1 MQEKYL
7 QDRERQSGSKKES
20 ALRFFELVS
29 PSHCLP
35 RPLAPLCGRIFVNF
49 GFDRRKL
56 KYNLQE
62 VRDLG
67 KPLANMTMQLQRKQ
81 RKSSGARD
89 TSRGR

>member
-1 MQEKYL
+1 MQEKCQ
-7 QDRERQSGSKKES
+7 QDRHRQSGFKKES

-29 PSHCLP
+29 PSQCLP
-35 RPLAPLCGRIFVNF
+35 RPLAPLCDCIFVNF
-49 GFDRRKL
+49 GFNRRKL

-81 RKSSGARD
+81 RKSSDARD